1 MSSGS
6 YTHWCH
12 RCRQPIQPLGGNCLC
27 PNCGGGFVEELDD
40 MIGSRSNIEDD
51 PHFGLI
57 DPFPDPRFG
66 IMDALAAFMR
76 QRMAGRNPNFD
87 IRTRSG
93 IVPGSGRGFG
103 SGPWLIFHGQTP
115 VSMTENDAFEYF
127 FNGSP
132 GMGQRRPNFDDLMG
146 TGLQQLIEQL
156 SMNDRQ
162 GPPPAP
168 RSAIDGLPTVRITQR
183 HLNTDS
189 QCSVC
194 QDNFELGSEARQMP
208 CKHLYHSDCIVPWL
222 VRHNSCPVCR
232 LELPS
237 QASGSAPTNWTSRTG
252 NVSSGTNNSSGRDNS
267 GQNQGR
273 RNLFS
278 FLWPFRSSNQ
288 NTGNYTERRGGSSS
302 TTPYEENN
310 EANYPAWRF

>member
-12 RCRQPIQPLGGNCLC
+12 RCRQPIRPRGANCLC
-27 PNCGGGFVEELDD
+27 PNCGGGFIEELDD
-40 MIGSRSNIEDD
+40 V
-51 PHFGLI
+51 
-57 DPFPDPRFG
+57 
-66 IMDALAAFMR
+66 
-76 QRMAGRNPNFD
+76 RMAGRNPNLD

-115 VSMTENDAFEYF
+115 
-127 FNGSP
+127 
-132 GMGQRRPNFDDLMG
+132 
-146 TGLQQLIEQL
+146 LIEQL

-162 GPPPAP
+162 G
-168 RSAIDGLPTVRITQR
+168 LPQHPFCNRCLSLSSITQR

-208 CKHLYHSDCIVPWL
+208 CKHIYHSDCIVPWL

-237 QASGSAPTNWTSRTG
+237 RASGRPIGVLELETLAVAATVVAGRIVVRTRGGGIPSHSCILSPTN
-252 NVSSGTNNSSGRDNS
+252 
-267 GQNQGR
+267 QK
-273 RNLFS
+273 
-278 FLWPFRSSNQ
+278 
-288 NTGNYTERRGGSSS
+288 
-302 TTPYEENN
+302 
-310 EANYPAWRF
+310 